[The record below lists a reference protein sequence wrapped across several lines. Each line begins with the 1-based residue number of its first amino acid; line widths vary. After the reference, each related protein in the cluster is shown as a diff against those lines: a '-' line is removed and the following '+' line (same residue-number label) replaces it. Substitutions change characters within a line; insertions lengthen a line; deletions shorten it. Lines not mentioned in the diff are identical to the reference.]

1 MHSEYYDRVS
11 VVRDKFRTLDMKLI
25 ASCFTDDV
33 VVKYNQLDVIHG
45 KEALLS
51 FLSPRYHMLSD
62 YQLDKNILL
71 TQGGTVCLEV
81 IASYINRENGKA
93 YRSKIFEILTFNG
106 DLISRWDYVGNT
118 EEITQ

>member
-118 EEITQ
+118 EEIA

>member
-71 TQGGTVCLEV
+71 TQGVLYALKLLPAISIVKMAKHTEV
-81 IASYINRENGKA
+81 KF
-93 YRSKIFEILTFNG
+93 SKF
-106 DLISRWDYVGNT
+106 
-118 EEITQ
+118 

>member
-106 DLISRWDYVGNT
+106 DLISRWHYVGNT

>member
-118 EEITQ
+118 EEIAQ

>member
-11 VVRDKFRTLDMKLI
+11 VVRDKFRTLDITLI

-62 YQLDKNILL
+62 YQLDKKILL